1 MHHPWGLCTPGQRGL
16 GKPASE
22 SSGPDS
28 TFGTSN
34 AVFVFISMLFA
45 YHTRRRAPG
54 LLQPGREQALRS
66 PPGLSGLCVLLHG
79 TLTHTARRCPSG
91 SGAASPR
98 RWSERSRPA
107 LKVVKIE
114 SV

>member
-1 MHHPWGLCTPGQRGL
+1 MHHPWGLCTPGQRSL

-66 PPGLSGLCVLLHG
+66 PLACQACASSS
-79 TLTHTARRCPSG
+79 TAH
-91 SGAASPR
+91 
-98 RWSERSRPA
+98 
-107 LKVVKIE
+107 
-114 SV
+114 